1 MSQRTRR
8 PYLEGSQSRSEGEGG
23 CGGGRDG
30 GRDGW
35 ALDVDVDVDVD
46 VPLELVGE
54 VAGARA
60 VAEAGHVEGGAA
72 SARHGGG
79 AVFSRMWG
87 QKGALDE
94 AGGAVEREGR
104 W

>member
-1 MSQRTRR
+1 MWCN
-8 PYLEGSQSRSEGEGG
+8 GG
-23 CGGGRDG
+23 WRERLGG
-30 GRDGW
+30 
-35 ALDVDVDVDVD
+35 D
-46 VPLELVGE
+46 VPFEFICE
-54 VAGARA
+54 VARARA
-60 VAEAGHVEGGAA
+60 LAEAGHVEGGAA

>member
-1 MSQRTRR
+1 M
-8 PYLEGSQSRSEGEGG
+8 
-23 CGGGRDG
+23 
-30 GRDGW
+30 
-35 ALDVDVDVDVD
+35 DVD

-60 VAEAGHVEGGAA
+60 VAEAGHVEGSAA

-79 AVFSRMWG
+79 AVFSRMRG

-94 AGGAVEREGR
+94 AGGAIEREGR
-104 W
+104 GGGDGMGLGWLGDQRTVVSARRKP

>member
-1 MSQRTRR
+1 M
-8 PYLEGSQSRSEGEGG
+8 
-23 CGGGRDG
+23 
-30 GRDGW
+30 
-35 ALDVDVDVDVD
+35 DVDVDVD

-79 AVFSRMWG
+79 AVFSRVRG